1 MDDLQTAAV
10 VQEVLEQQQGATAE
24 PAPATIEEP
33 PVLPTRPSFPLR
45 DALTQTELVKQ

>member
-10 VQEVLEQQQGATAE
+10 VQEVLEQQGAAAE

-33 PVLPTRPSFPLR
+33 PVLRTRPSFALR